1 MRFMILVKATP
12 ESEAGIIPSAADF
25 SAMDVYNEALID
37 AGVMLHGEGLTAS
50 SNGARL
56 RFDGGRITLT
66 EGPFAQTRELLAG
79 FWLIDVKSRDEAL
92 AWCRR
97 IPFEHGEEV
106 ELRQVFEPA
115 DFAADV
121 TAQEQARHDETQ
133 QPLTR

>member
-12 ESEAGIIPSAADF
+12 ETEAGIIPSATDF

-37 AGVMLHGEGLTAS
+37 AGVMLHGEGLMAS

-66 EGPFAQTRELLAG
+66 EGPFTQTRELLAG

-121 TAQEQARHDETQ
+121 TAQEQAQRDEPQ

>member
-37 AGVMLHGEGLTAS
+37 AGVMLHGEGLMAS
-50 SNGARL
+50 ANGARL

-66 EGPFAQTRELLAG
+66 EGPFPQTRELLCG

-97 IPFEHGEEV
+97 IPFERGEEV
-106 ELRQVFEPA
+106 ELRQVFEPT
-115 DFAADV
+115 DFAAEV
-121 TAQEQARHDETQ
+121 TAQEQAQRDETQ